1 MDDDVDCDSDDDDDV
16 DVDVNTDFVVGADAD
31 STLLLT
37 LTLALTL
44 TVTLKLHRL
53 VWRERMAW
61 VILGEHVGHSW
72 GILIKALK
80 WQSFRPVLTHY
91 ARSPRPK
98 AKPVNPEQGYPGSP
112 R

>member
-72 GILIKALK
+72 GILEAPWGNSREGKIQCSSVHAC
-80 WQSFRPVLTHY
+80 
-91 ARSPRPK
+91 
-98 AKPVNPEQGYPGSP
+98 G
-112 R
+112 